1 MEKPPE
7 AELETLTRKANED
20 LQNAL
25 EVLRDDLLDLDRH
38 VQQAYSAC
46 RSALMGSEFKLH
58 ATGFVQEQGARIDR
72 SYAEIHELAQRR
84 AQLKKLVEQG

>member
-1 MEKPPE
+1 MDKPSE
-7 AELETLTRKANED
+7 AELETLTRKADED

-25 EVLRDDLLDLDRH
+25 ELLRDDLLDLDRH

-46 RSALMGSEFKLH
+46 RSALMGAEFKLD

-72 SYAEIHELAQRR
+72 SYAKIRELAQRR
-84 AQLKKLVEQG
+84 AQFKQLAGQG